1 MHTREF
7 KLWEADNVTLHVC
20 TRFTAYFGQ
29 VVGRQTYAGPNAY
42 LLSAGD
48 IRAENMQSPLNC

>member
-20 TRFTAYFGQ
+20 TRFTAYFGE

-48 IRAENMQSPLNC
+48 IRAEICRVP